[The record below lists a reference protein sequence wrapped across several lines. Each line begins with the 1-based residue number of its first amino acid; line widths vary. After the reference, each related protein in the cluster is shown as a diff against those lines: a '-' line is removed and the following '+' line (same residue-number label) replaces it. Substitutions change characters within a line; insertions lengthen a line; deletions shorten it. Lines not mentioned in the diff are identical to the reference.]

1 MAAPGAGSG
10 ATPRRLSG
18 ANGPGPGHP
27 GYHLTAGAGQVPSMP
42 QETPLASAR
51 VRLRHH
57 FGYEDFRPL
66 QTRVIEALGQGS
78 DVLAV
83 LPTGAGKSICFQI
96 PALLRARPSVVV
108 SPLIS
113 LMQDQVAAAEARG
126 IPAAALNSTLSPAAQ
141 RDVLGRALEGSV
153 RLLYTSPERLG
164 RLAADLAER
173 GVAPAL
179 LAVDEAHCI
188 SEWGSDFR
196 PAYRTLRKL
205 RARLG
210 WPQVIALTG
219 SATPSVRRDVTRAL
233 GLGQGRP
240 MRLVLG
246 SFDRRN
252 LWFGVARVRDERE
265 RLRALIA
272 ALTLQDALA
281 IVYAPTRNLVEEL
294 ARVLGNAGFRAA
306 PYHAGLTPAARREVL
321 TRFLDDQL
329 GVVVATCAFGM
340 GIDKPNVRLVVH
352 WTLPPTPEAYYQE
365 AGRAGR
371 DGGPSRCILLYRSGD
386 AGLPRRQLDVTFP
399 PEPLAEAVWN
409 GSRDASRLPE
419 NVRSSL
425 ERLRRELRP
434 ERHPVDWSPI
444 RGRRKQAE
452 ARIAVMERYA
462 VDRRCRRGALIDYF
476 GERIARCAG
485 CDVCSGAPS
494 RPLANPEAERRLGR
508 LRVALGH
515 LHAPWGGCP
524 LEPETLR
531 RLAHQPPR
539 TEADLAAVPGVGR
552 VIARRF
558 GRTILSAVA
567 C

>member
-1 MAAPGAGSG
+1 M
-10 ATPRRLSG
+10 
-18 ANGPGPGHP
+18 HD
-27 GYHLTAGAGQVPSMP
+27 
-42 QETPLASAR
+42 TPLAPAR
-51 VRLRHH
+51 ARLRHH
-57 FGYEDFRPL
+57 FGYQDFRPL
-66 QTRVIEALGQGS
+66 QTRVVGALTQGH

-83 LPTGAGKSICFQI
+83 LPTGAGKSICFQV
-96 PALLRARPSVVV
+96 PAMLRPEPTIVI

-113 LMQDQVAAAEARG
+113 LMQDQVEAAVARG
-126 IPAAALNSTLSPAAQ
+126 IPAAALNSTLSSAAQ
-141 RDVLGRALEGSV
+141 RERLEQFIERKI

-173 GVAPAL
+173 DFRPGL

-196 PAYRTLRKL
+196 PAYRTLRRL

-219 SATPSVRRDVTRAL
+219 SATPAVRRDVSLAL
-233 GLGQGRP
+233 GLGRGNG
-240 MRLVLG
+240 LSVVLG

-252 LWFGVARVRDERE
+252 LWFGVASVRDERE
-265 RLRALIA
+265 RLRALLA

-306 PYHAGLTPAARREVL
+306 PYHAGLSAAARRETL
-321 TRFLDDQL
+321 TRFLTDQL

-352 WTLPPTPEAYYQE
+352 WTLPPSPEAYYQE

-371 DGGPSRCILLYRSGD
+371 DGGLARCLLLYRPGD
-386 AGLPRRQLDVTFP
+386 ASLPRRQLDVTFP
-399 PEPLAEAVWN
+399 PERLAEQVWSGQTEVARVPQN
-409 GSRDASRLPE
+409 LRA
-419 NVRSSL
+419 SL
-425 ERLRRELRP
+425 ERLHRELRP
-434 ERHPVDWSPI
+434 ASGRIEWEPV
-444 RGRRKQAE
+444 RRRRRLAVE
-452 ARIAVMERYA
+452 RIAVMERYA
-462 VDRRCRRGALIDYF
+462 RDRRCRRAALIGYF
-476 GERIARCAG
+476 GEQLVRCAG
-485 CDVCSGAPS
+485 CDVCSGTAA
-494 RPLANPEAERRLGR
+494 RPLPRPQDERRLTR
-508 LRVALGH
+508 LRTALGH
-515 LHAPWGGCP
+515 TRAPWGGCP

-539 TEADLAAVPGVGR
+539 TEAALAEVEGVGG

-558 GRTILSAVA
+558 GRTILAA
-567 C
+567 LADD

>member
-1 MAAPGAGSG
+1 MLDG
-10 ATPRRLSG
+10 
-18 ANGPGPGHP
+18 
-27 GYHLTAGAGQVPSMP
+27 
-42 QETPLASAR
+42 TPLAPAR
-51 VRLRHH
+51 ARLRFH

-66 QTRVIEALGQGS
+66 QTRVVGALEQGS

-83 LPTGAGKSICFQI
+83 LPTGAGKSICFQV
-96 PALLRARPSVVV
+96 PALLRSEPTVVV

-113 LMQDQVAAAEARG
+113 LMQDQVAAAVARG
-126 IPAAALNSTLSPAAQ
+126 IPAATINSTLSPAAQ
-141 RDVLGRALEGSV
+141 RALLERVVEGTV

-164 RLAADLAER
+164 RLAADLEER
-173 GVAPAL
+173 GLRPGL

-188 SEWGSDFR
+188 SEWGTDFR

-219 SATPSVRRDVTRAL
+219 SATPAVRRDVSRAL

-240 MRLVLG
+240 VSQVLG

-272 ALTLQDALA
+272 TLTLQDALA

-294 ARVLGNAGFRAA
+294 ARVLGNAGFCAA
-306 PYHAGLTPAARREVL
+306 PYHAGLTPATRREVL
-321 TRFLDDQL
+321 TRFLGDQL

-352 WTLPPTPEAYYQE
+352 WALPPTPEAYYQE

-371 DGGPSRCILLYRSGD
+371 DGGLARCILLYREGD
-386 AGLPRRQLDVTFP
+386 AGLPRRQLEVTFP
-399 PEPLAEAVWN
+399 PEPLAEEVWN
-409 GSRDASRLPE
+409 GRKDPSRLPA
-419 NVRSSL
+419 NVRASL
-425 ERLRRELRP
+425 DRLHRELRP
-434 ERHPVDWSPI
+434 DRHRLEWGPV
-444 RGRRKQAE
+444 RRRKRQAE
-452 ARIAVMERYA
+452 ERIGVMEHYA
-462 VDRRCRRGALIDYF
+462 KDRSCRRAALIGYF
-476 GERIARCAG
+476 GEDIARCTG
-485 CDVCSGAPS
+485 CDVCSGAPT
-494 RPLANPEAERRLGR
+494 RPMPRPGAERRLSR
-508 LRVALGH
+508 LRTALGH
-515 LHAPWGGCP
+515 VHAPCGGCP

-531 RLAHQPPR
+531 RLANQTPA
-539 TEADLAAVPGVGR
+539 TESELAAVEGVGR

-558 GRTILSAVA
+558 GRTILLALNEIHS
-567 C
+567 